1 MSSGKSPGDVT
12 AAPRL
17 TGPSSQS
24 PINNLTL
31 TRSERAAVH
40 SLPVMVDGSK
50 EGEQS
55 DYWTEVLSGTES
67 GLDFMQRTLRRIP
80 SPPRCKLC
88 MAPFEGPYAPLLRAI
103 GFRRW
108 ALNQQICRFC
118 VKDLEKHSGGAEIP
132 VSLLYV
138 DVRGS
143 TRLAEEMNPRDFSEK
158 LDRYLAL
165 VGRDVDDEH
174 GVIDHMA
181 GDGVMAMWIPA
192 FVGPDHPANAARA
205 GIRLAQDVAASVDG
219 GDGFPA
225 GVGVHTGIAYV
236 GVVGQSGSRD
246 FTVLG
251 DTANTA
257 ARLSGEAAAGEV
269 VLSQAAVDE
278 AAIDTTALTAR
289 KLDLKGKSEP
299 FDAWVWRVGEPLP
312 LIGSPTD

>member
-1 MSSGKSPGDVT
+1 M
-12 AAPRL
+12 
-17 TGPSSQS
+17 
-24 PINNLTL
+24 
-31 TRSERAAVH
+31 RSLR
-40 SLPVMVDGSK
+40 PMVDDSKQAEGPGS
-50 EGEQS
+50 E
-55 DYWTEVLSGTES
+55 YWAEVLSGTES
-67 GLDFMQRTLRRIP
+67 GLNLMQRTLQRLP

-88 MAPFEGPYAPLLRAI
+88 MAPFAGPYAPLLRAV

-118 VKDLEKHSGGAEIP
+118 IKDLEKHEGGAEIP

-158 LDRYLAL
+158 LRRYLAV
-165 VGRDVDDEH
+165 VGKGVDGEH

-192 FVGPDHPANAARA
+192 FVGPDHPASALRA
-205 GIRLAQDVAASVDG
+205 GIQLARDVAASVDD

-225 GVGVHTGIAYV
+225 GVGVHTGVAYV
-236 GVVGQSGSRD
+236 GVVGEPGSRD

-269 VLSQAAVDE
+269 VVSQAIVEEANVDPSGLE
-278 AAIDTTALTAR
+278 SRELQ
-289 KLDLKGKSEP
+289 LKGKTEP
-299 FDAWVWRVGEPLP
+299 FDAWVWRVGGPTP
-312 LIGSPTD
+312 SIGAPTA